1 MSFELLLT
9 YSLIT
14 TSFLLIPG
22 PTLILVISYSLFNGR
37 KSLVYLV
44 LGVGLGDLTA
54 ITLAFL
60 GLGFLLEKTTSVFN
74 ILKWLGALYLIWIGI
89 KMWLFA
95 SNSEENF
102 KTNPIYNS
110 REIFFNSYITTALN
124 PKSIVFFFAFIPQFI
139 NPILP
144 FFTQAIILGGIF
156 IVLAIISVFVYAN
169 IASFFGEKLRLN
181 LIKKWTQ
188 RVGGILIIIAA
199 SITALNI

>member
-1 MSFELLLT
+1 MSFDILLT
-9 YSLIT
+9 YSLVT

-22 PTLILVISYSLFNGR
+22 PTLILVISYSLLNGR
-37 KSLVYLV
+37 KALLYLV

-60 GLGFLLEKTTSVFN
+60 GLGILLENATNVFN
-74 ILKWLGALYLIWIGI
+74 ILKWIGAAYLIWLGT
-89 KMWLFA
+89 KMCLVS
-95 SNSEENF
+95 SNSEEKF
-102 KTNPIYNS
+102 ESTNIHNS

-156 IVLAIISVFVYAN
+156 IVLAIISVFAYAN
-169 IASFFGEKLRLN
+169 ITSFLSEKLRLN

-188 RVGGILIIIAA
+188 RVGGLLIIIAG
-199 SITALNI
+199 SMTVLNI